1 MRDSAGYETIV
12 FERRRPVG
20 LLTLDRPERLDAIN
34 RQMIDELNRCP
45 DAAERDV
52 DMRALVLAGAARTAA
67 LMRSRWGRA
76 RCAIRSCT

>member
-34 RQMIDELNRCP
+34 RQMIDEFT
-45 DAAERDV
+45 
-52 DMRALVLAGAARTAA
+52 AART
-67 LMRSRWGRA
+67 RPSGTSTCVPWSSPGR
-76 RCAIRSCT
+76 REPRP